1 MGCLLGIL
9 FQFCSALKDLSQCA
23 RLEHLRGN
31 GDWRQVKEGNVT
43 QLVAHYDYM
52 YAVGTDKA
60 VYKFSLQNHGKWW
73 KVAPGNVSSISI
85 YDDILYG
92 VLEDG
97 SVNMCTLRRCK
108 RWKKIDAQGSV
119 SSIVV
124 RDEFIFAI
132 KPDMEDNAVWQT
144 SWDGYWPYR
153 RVTEGTTLHLAFTKN
168 FMYGVDNDGGAWRT
182 EFGKT
187 PWTKIG
193 GDLKVRHLAVQVSD
207 CGGADIYAIGENFGV
222 FKLPY

>member
-1 MGCLLGIL
+1 MGVICLLGIL
-9 FQFCSALKDLSQCA
+9 FQFCSALKDVSRCA

-85 YDDILYG
+85 YDDTLYG
-92 VLEDG
+92 VLDG
-97 SVNMCTLRRCK
+97 SVHTCRLRRCK
-108 RWKKIDAQGSV
+108 QWKKIDAQGSV

-132 KPDMEDNAVWQT
+132 KPDMEDNAVWQS

-153 RVTEGTTLHLAFTKN
+153 RVTEGTTLDLAFTAKYMYGLGSEGAVWKSPKDGFWPWKQITPSHNITQIDASQN
-168 FMYGVDNDGGAWRT
+168 FIYGVDNDGAAWRT
-182 EFGKT
+182 EF
-187 PWTKIG
+187 
-193 GDLKVRHLAVQVSD
+193 
-207 CGGADIYAIGENFGV
+207 
-222 FKLPY
+222 